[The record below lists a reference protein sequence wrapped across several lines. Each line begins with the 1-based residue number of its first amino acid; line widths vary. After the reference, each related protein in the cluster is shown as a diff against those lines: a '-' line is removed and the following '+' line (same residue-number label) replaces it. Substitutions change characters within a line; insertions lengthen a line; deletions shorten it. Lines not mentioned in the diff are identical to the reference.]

1 MMYVPMI
8 TVSHSITA
16 LKTVTIAKARSRF
29 RRRLDRV
36 RPRGVEVEQ
45 RRCQS

>member
-16 LKTVTIAKARSRF
+16 LKTVTMAKAREPVSLPVGSGTGRAA
-29 RRRLDRV
+29 
-36 RPRGVEVEQ
+36 
-45 RRCQS
+45 